1 MRAASTET
9 SESTWRKLMSACTK
23 VKVSTRLV
31 MVNSVVWMRMAKSV
45 LESLG
50 AMRGRRRTRRGRST
64 TRATRIETDR
74 ASVTGSASE

>member
-1 MRAASTET
+1 
-9 SESTWRKLMSACTK
+9 
-23 VKVSTRLV
+23 

-50 AMRGRRRTRRGRST
+50 AMRGRRRTRRGSKT
-64 TRATRIETDR
+64 TRDTRIETER